1 MMAISR
7 GANLVIDCT
16 FGRSDEV
23 YIAGRG
29 RAVGVV
35 YSVATKDTGGG
46 HMDEKDLRHLIDD
59 VKAGR
64 LTRRAFVQTMIG
76 LGLTAPLASQMLASA
91 GVAHAQG
98 SKLTYKPTKRGGGG
112 ALKTLWWQGATLLN
126 PHFAVGTKDQDG
138 SRIFY
143 EPLASWDP
151 DGNLAPVLAAEIPT
165 QQNGGVSKDGKAVT
179 WKLRKGIVWHDG
191 KPFSADDCLFTWEYC
206 ADPATASVSI
216 ATYKDIKVDKLDSH
230 TIKVTFQKPTPFW
243 ADPFVGVRGMIIPK
257 HLFEPFKGAKSR
269 EAPTNLK
276 PVGTGPYK
284 FVDFKPGDIVRGE
297 LFSGYHMPNRP
308 YFDTIEMKGG
318 GDAVSAARA
327 VIQTGEFDYAW
338 NMQVEDEILKRMEQ
352 GGKGRADIVA
362 GGNIEHIQLNNT
374 DPWKDVDGERSSVK
388 TTHPFLTDPAVRQA
402 LNLLVD
408 RAAVQEQIYGR
419 TGIATANFLNQPQR
433 FQSKNTKW
441 EFNVDK
447 ANQVLEA
454 AGWKKGPDG
463 IRAKDGKKLKVVY
476 QTSINAPRQ
485 KNQAIVKQAAAK
497 AGIDMEIKSVTA
509 SVYFSSDVANPD
521 TYTHFYTDIQMY
533 TTTMTQPDPELFM
546 NQFTSWEVASKE
558 NKWQGR
564 NITRWRNE
572 EYDKTYR
579 AAESELDPVK
589 RAALFIKM
597 NDLVIQNV
605 VVIPVV
611 FRPRVAAV
619 SSRMRVEQSGWDS
632 DFWNLANWYREG

>member
-1 MMAISR
+1 
-7 GANLVIDCT
+7 
-16 FGRSDEV
+16 
-23 YIAGRG
+23 
-29 RAVGVV
+29 
-35 YSVATKDTGGG
+35 
-46 HMDEKDLRHLIDD
+46 MDERELRTMIDE

-64 LTRRAFVQTMIG
+64 LSRRSFVQAMVA
-76 LGLTAPLASQMLASA
+76 LGLTAPMAGQMLASA
-91 GVAHAQG
+91 GVAQAQ
-98 SKLTYKPTKRGGGG
+98 SKLMYKATKRGGGG
-112 ALKTLWWQGATLLN
+112 ALKVLWWQGATLLN

-143 EPLASWDP
+143 EPLAAWDP
-151 DGNLAPVLAAEIPT
+151 DGSLVPILAAEVPSL
-165 QQNGGVSKDGKAVT
+165 QNGGVSRDGKSVT
-179 WKLRKGIVWHDG
+179 WKLKKGVAWHDG
-191 KPFSADDCLFTWEYC
+191 KPFTADDCVFTWEFA

-216 ATYKDIKVDKLDSH
+216 GTYKDIKVDKVDSH
-230 TIKVTFQKPTPFW
+230 TIRVTFAKPTPFW
-243 ADPFVGVRGMIIPK
+243 ADPFVGARGMIIPK

-276 PVGTGPYK
+276 PVGTGPYR
-284 FVDFKPGDIVRGE
+284 FVDFKPGDIVRGA
-297 LFSGYHMPNRP
+297 LNPTYHQPNRP
-308 YFDTIEMKGG
+308 FFDTIEMKGG

-338 NMQVEDEILKRMEQ
+338 NMQVEDEILKRLEQ
-352 GGKGRADIVA
+352 GGKGRVDIVA

-374 DPWKDVDGERSSVK
+374 DPWKEVDGERSSVK
-388 TTHPFLTDPAVRQA
+388 TTHPFLSDPAVRQA

-408 RAAVQEQIYGR
+408 RASVQEQIYGR
-419 TGIATANFLNQPQR
+419 TGIATANFLNQPER
-433 FQSKNTKW
+433 FQSKATKY

-447 ANQVLEA
+447 AAQILEA
-454 AGWKKGPDG
+454 AGWKKGGDG
-463 IRAKDGKKLKVVY
+463 IRTKDGKRLKVVY

-485 KNQAIVKQAAAK
+485 KNQAIVKQACAK
-497 AGIDMEIKSVTA
+497 AGIEVEIKSVTA

-521 TYTHFYTDIQMY
+521 TYTKFYTDIQMY

-546 NQFTSWEVASKE
+546 NQFTSWEVASKD

-564 NITRWRNE
+564 NITRWRNA
-572 EYDKTYR
+572 EYDKLYR

-597 NDLVIQNV
+597 NELVIQNV

-611 FRPRVAAV
+611 FRPRVSAV
-619 SSRMRVEQSGWDS
+619 NSRMRVEQSGWDS